1 MRGRFMGMRR
11 FFFFALPAVCGFLF
25 MAACTDQDQKSRRK
39 PVSAVSAQTY
49 QVMDADMPEMMAFS
63 GRTRAK
69 VQVALAS
76 RVSGF
81 VREVKVLEGEPVNK
95 GDLILAIDDTDTKAG
110 IQSLLAEKEGINSQK
125 AAAMADFVYAK
136 ANFERYGR
144 LKNEDAATQEEFDR
158 AQARFEALKNQVSSL
173 EAASRRIDARLE
185 EARNQLSYVSLTSP
199 VNGWVVEKTVD
210 KGTYVNPGVTLVKID
225 ARDSG
230 FWFES
235 DVDEALLAVTRP
247 GDKIYL
253 SIPSAGVNEVAKI
266 SQVVPYVNTSTH
278 SFVVRIDMEQAGR
291 QGPMPLKSG
300 LYGRLFVL
308 KGKTKCRVVPE
319 KALVK
324 RGGMTGLYTVGK
336 DRIVHWRVVTTG
348 RKWVYEKGEWM
359 PCLDGAG
366 QMVSQDV
373 FVEVLSGVNSKETV
387 VVSNLD
393 MVQEGVRLE

>member
-1 MRGRFMGMRR
+1 MGMRR
-11 FFFFALPAVCGFLF
+11 FFFFALPAVCVFLF
-25 MAACTDQDQKSRRK
+25 LAACTDQDQKSRRK

-76 RVSGF
+76 KVSGF
-81 VREVKVLEGEPVNK
+81 VREVKVQEGEPVSK
-95 GDLILAIDDTDTKAG
+95 GELVLAIDDTDTKAV
-110 IQSLLAEKEGINSQK
+110 IQSLVAEKEGINSQK
-125 AAAMADFVYAK
+125 SAVMADFVYAK
-136 ANFERYGR
+136 SNFERYGR

-158 AQARFEALKNQVSSL
+158 AQARFETLKNQVSSFD
-173 EAASRRIDARLE
+173 AASRRIDARLK

-199 VNGWVVEKTVD
+199 VNGWVVERTVD
-210 KGTYVNPGVTLVKID
+210 AGTYVNPGITIVKID

-235 DVDEALLAVTRP
+235 DIDEALLAVTRP
-247 GDKIYL
+247 GDKVYL
-253 SIPSAGVNEVAKI
+253 SIPSAGVNEAAKI
-266 SQVVPYVNTSTH
+266 SQVIPYVNPSTH
-278 SFVVRIDMEQAGR
+278 SFAVRIDMEKAGR
-291 QGPMPLKSG
+291 NGPQWLKSG
-300 LYGRLFVL
+300 LYGRLLVL
-308 KGKTKCRVVPE
+308 KGKTRCLVAPE

-324 RGGMTGLYTVGK
+324 RGGMTALYTVGK

-359 PCLDGAG
+359 PCLDSGGHAA
-366 QMVSQDV
+366 SQDV
-373 FVEVLSGVNSKETV
+373 FVEILSGVNPKDTV